1 MSFYISER
9 RIIYDYAEFGDSPTC
24 IGEEKRLPNGTP
36 ARLQGFGLSQK
47 GRNQE
52 IIGKLLELELTILS
66 NEQCYEEFKDL
77 DTYFGD
83 LFCF

>member
-1 MSFYISER
+1 M
-9 RIIYDYAEFGDSPTC
+9 
-24 IGEEKRLPNGTP
+24 P

-52 IIGKLLELELTILS
+52 IIGELLELELTVLS

-77 DTYFGD
+77 DTYSGD
-83 LFCF
+83 HFCF